1 MSKFR
6 RTEKALDL
14 VGLIIKLLSSLQGK
28 FLKVKND
35 LDLKMKSRVLL
46 VKHDLRVNVSVKT

>member
-1 MSKFR
+1 LSKFR

-28 FLKVKND
+28 ISQSEKWPWFED
-35 LDLKMKSRVLL
+35 EIQSA
-46 VKHDLRVNVSVKT
+46 VSKA

>member
-1 MSKFR
+1 LSKFR

-28 FLKVKND
+28 FLKVKNG
-35 LDLKMKSRVLL
+35 LGLKMKSRVLL
-46 VKHDLRVNVSVKT
+46 VKHDLRANISVKT